1 MTFRAALTNWSVR
14 PVALPSP
21 SRTAAVAAEI
31 VRGAS
36 GLDAA
41 PDVQSLDDAA
51 TRFLNCVDRGQRP
64 TPRDWRQVG
73 WCLWTTR
80 PALAE
85 SRAALSVILHKLA
98 SDHSPRLF
106 RQIAS
111 AYLTEFD
118 PTRPAFEAIA
128 SALRT
133 RSATVGSP
141 WDGLQQRL
149 GLFDGAGAPRAIATR
164 ALGAGTTAAALLD
177 ASGLKGGPTGTRLA
191 ARALTEGLVA
201 IATLKPV
208 SAEDHLRLV
217 RAWSE
222 APNGTL
228 LAPDLAHMVI
238 PALVQP
244 LAVTDMGRG
253 VRQEICR
260 FLLGHFGDPR
270 AHNANWLRIDEAVRQ
285 AVVRWLTTETL
296 EQFFEIVDKVADA
309 GQWRYRA
316 AFWRAMQNAEL
327 IRDAIVILGK
337 DAQSRARGIDSS
349 FGVFK
354 SGGRK
359 QVQSN
364 HAVLLLDLGQCVV
377 ADWSHSGRCN
387 IWSATDSDRPK
398 IDRRSARPSYTSSDI
413 TREVQGWS
421 EEDLNAIGSFR
432 HSSSENYLWQDRVA
446 MRIRDHVGILVP
458 RSAYRVR
465 S

>member
-1 MTFRAALTNWSVR
+1 MFRAALANWSVR
-14 PVALPSP
+14 AVVLPSP
-21 SRTAAVAAEI
+21 SRTASVAAEM

-41 PDVQSLDDAA
+41 PDAYSLDDAA
-51 TRFLNCVDRGQRP
+51 ARFLNCVDRGQRP

-85 SRAALSVILHKLA
+85 SRAALAAILHKLA

-118 PTRPAFEAIA
+118 PARPAFDTIA
-128 SALRT
+128 SALRA
-133 RSATVGSP
+133 RSLTVGSP

-149 GLFDGAGAPRAIATR
+149 GLFDGAGAPRAVATR

-177 ASGLKGGPTGTRLA
+177 TSGLKGGPTGTKLA

-201 IATLKPV
+201 IGTLKPV

-222 APNGTL
+222 APDGTL
-228 LAPDLAHMVI
+228 LAPDLAPLVI

-270 AHNANWLRIDEAVRQ
+270 AHNANWLRVDESVRQ
-285 AVVRWLTTETL
+285 VVIRWLTTETL
-296 EQFFEIVDKVADA
+296 EQFFEIVGQVADP
-309 GQWRYRA
+309 GQWRYRG
-316 AFWRAMQNAEL
+316 AFWRAVQDAEL

-354 SGGRK
+354 SGGRRY
-359 QVQSN
+359 VQPN

-377 ADWSHSGRCN
+377 ADWSHDGRCN
-387 IWSATDSDRPK
+387 IWSANDTSRPT
-398 IDRRSARPSYTSSDI
+398 INRRSNRPSYTSSDV
-413 TREVQGWS
+413 TRDTGVQS
-421 EEDLNAIGSFR
+421 EEDLNAIGVFS
-432 HSSSENYLWQDRVA
+432 HLSSDRYLWQDRVA
-446 MRIRDHVGILVP
+446 ARIRDHVGILVP